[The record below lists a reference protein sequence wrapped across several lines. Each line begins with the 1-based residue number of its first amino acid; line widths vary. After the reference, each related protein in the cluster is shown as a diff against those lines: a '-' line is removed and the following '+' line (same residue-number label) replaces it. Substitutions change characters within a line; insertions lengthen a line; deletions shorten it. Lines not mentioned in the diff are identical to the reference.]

1 MGDVTEG
8 ITAGLIATIVITIA
22 MFAQQASGI
31 APDFNLIELI
41 KSAASGPDTIFA
53 WIVHFVVGIA
63 FGGLFA
69 TFSPHVPGPHWLR
82 GLLFGLIVWLVMMLA
97 FLPAAGLPMFALGSG
112 AAIPM
117 MALGLCALFGL
128 ALGESYHLLL
138 HYMPGEADE
147 EAG

>member
-8 ITAGLIATIVITIA
+8 VTAGLIATIVITIA
-22 MFAQQASGI
+22 MLAQQASGI
-31 APDFNLIELI
+31 APDFNLIELL
-41 KSAASGPDTIFA
+41 KQAATGPDTVFA
-53 WIVHFVVGIA
+53 WIVHFVLGIA

-69 TFSPHVPGPHWLR
+69 AFSPHVPGPHWLR
-82 GLLFGLIVWLVMMLA
+82 GLLFGVLVWLVMMIA
-97 FLPAAGLPMFALGSG
+97 FLPAAGMPMFALGSG

-117 MALGLCALFGL
+117 TALGLCALFGL
-128 ALGESYHLLL
+128 ALGEAYHLLL